1 MKYEKEIN
9 EAYASIGFAPRDN
22 QLEVINDIL
31 VAILDENKRHVILNA
46 PTGTGKSLIGAVA
59 SECLGKIKDNSLA
72 SLILVHNNALAKQ
85 YYDTFNGNK
94 NFCQLKGAGQ
104 YPCHALNKISS
115 DPDEYFTAEE
125 CAFGILK
132 DADESNL
139 KNVCFRD
146 CEYLDAKNK
155 RNEVKHLITNY
166 SYCFVDR
173 MYADVLS
180 RRLVT
185 VWDEAHT
192 INDTFTEHNAIY
204 VSEKRLKKIANE
216 VTEHLKLGKTQ
227 VYATIKR
234 ITDDLRDGYLNEKT
248 YMAYLKPLY
257 EAYKIIAEQCQTEM
271 DKSGKNYN
279 RYTKFSRL
287 HKKYFGL
294 GCKIDDLTIYQY
306 EHVPQLIDNDGE
318 KEFSIKPIFVNNMF
332 NDVLDKSDYNIF
344 MSATVSD
351 EFLINTMNLD
361 PSTVKFIKVKPSF
374 PPENKKI
381 VFFNPISLNY
391 NSMKDEKVLKSL
403 DDNVTKIINHH
414 FKKNDSGIV
423 LTPSFVVTERLAKLA
438 RNKTNIKVFEHVRG
452 EKLQKIL
459 EQFKNSDE
467 PSILLS
473 PSMFEG
479 IDLPDAISRFQIY
492 VKAPYASLGDKRQK
506 YILDKYPAI
515 YELLTIKKIIQ
526 GAGRSVRH
534 RADTASTY
542 MLDVNIQRL
551 FNSPRNIWK
560 NEFSVNYSK
569 ILND

>member
-9 EAYASIGFAPRDN
+9 EAYASLGFSPRDN

-31 VAILDENKRHVILNA
+31 TAVLDENKRQIILNA
-46 PTGTGKSLIGAVA
+46 PTGTGKSIIGAVT
-59 SECLGKIKDNSLA
+59 SECLGKIKDNQLA

-85 YYDTFNGNK
+85 YYETFKGNK

-125 CAFGILK
+125 CAFNMLK
-132 DADESNL
+132 DDEELNL
-139 KNVCFRD
+139 KNICFRD

-155 RNEVKHLITNY
+155 RNTVRHLITNY

-173 MYADVLS
+173 MYANVLN

-204 VSEKRLKKIANE
+204 ISEKRLKKISNE
-216 VTEHLKLGKTQ
+216 ITEHLKLGKTQ

-234 ITDDLRDGYLNEKT
+234 ISDDLRDGYLNEKT

-257 EAYKIIAEQCQTEM
+257 EAYKIIAEQCQAEM
-271 DKSGKNYN
+271 EKSGKNYN

-306 EHVPQLIDNDGE
+306 EHVPQLITDNGE

-351 EFLINTMNLD
+351 EFLIETLSLD
-361 PSTVKFIKVKPSF
+361 PNEVKFIKVKPSF

-391 NSMKDEKVLKSL
+391 NSMKEEKTLSAL
-403 DDNVTKIINHH
+403 DDSVSKIVNHH
-414 FKKNDSGIV
+414 YKKNDNGII
-423 LTPSFVVTERLAKLA
+423 LTPSFVVTERLAKLI
-438 RNKTNIKVFEHVRG
+438 RRKDEMEVFEHVRG
-452 EKLQKIL
+452 EKLQDAL
-459 EQFKNSDE
+459 ERFKKSDS

-479 IDLPDAISRFQIY
+479 IDLPDDTSRFQIY

-506 YILDKYPAI
+506 YILDHYPVI
-515 YELLTIKKIIQ
+515 YELLTIKRIVQ
-526 GAGRSVRH
+526 GSGRSVRH
-534 RADTASTY
+534 KEDYAITY
-542 MLDVNIQRL
+542 CLDNSISRL
-551 FNSPRNIWK
+551 WNSKLNIWK
-560 NEFSVNYSK
+560 AEFDTTYSRF
-569 ILND
+569 L